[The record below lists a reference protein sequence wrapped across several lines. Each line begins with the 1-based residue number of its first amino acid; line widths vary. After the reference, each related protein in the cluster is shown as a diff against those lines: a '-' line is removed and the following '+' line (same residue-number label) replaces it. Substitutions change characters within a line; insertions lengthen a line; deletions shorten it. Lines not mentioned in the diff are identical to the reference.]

1 MNVCVLGSG
10 GLLGHML
17 IRVLSDS
24 HDVYGTTR
32 ETASN
37 SSPLARFLSPDK
49 WIGGVDAENLRSIK
63 NVFEQNQFD
72 VVINCIGLIKQR
84 GDEVDD
90 RLMMSVNG
98 EFPHQLAEF
107 VNQNGARVIQIST
120 DCVFSGSKGNY
131 VETDT
136 PDPVDVY
143 GRSKL
148 VGELND
154 STNLTLRTS
163 HIGRELSV
171 KKSLVEWLLSQRNGQ
186 VSGFSGAIYS
196 GLTTTE
202 LAKIIRNLLLSASR
216 PTGMFHVS
224 SEAIS
229 KLEIIDQLNELL
241 ELKIKVVEDK
251 TVQINR
257 SLNSSL
263 FQSVANTIAPKWNQ
277 MLKEF
282 CADQAAYD

>member
-1 MNVCVLGSG
+1 MKVCVLGSG

-107 VNQNGARVIQIST
+107 ANQNGARVIQIST

-148 VGELND
+148 LGELND
-154 STNLTLRTS
+154 STNLTIRTS

-202 LAKIIRNLLLSASR
+202 LAKIIGNLLLSASR
-216 PTGMFHVS
+216 LTGMFHVS

-229 KLEIIDQLNELL
+229 KLEIINQLNELL

-251 TVQINR
+251 AVQINR

-263 FQSVANTIAPKWNQ
+263 FQSVANTIAPMWNQ